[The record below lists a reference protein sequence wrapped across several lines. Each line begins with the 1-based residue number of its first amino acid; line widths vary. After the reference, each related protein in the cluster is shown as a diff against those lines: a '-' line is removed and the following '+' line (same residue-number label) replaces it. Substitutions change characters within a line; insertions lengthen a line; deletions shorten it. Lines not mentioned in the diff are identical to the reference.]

1 LPLKALVYEDASG
14 AVWLAY
20 NDPHWIAQRHG
31 IGIAVAANVEGLA
44 KVLESLAAK
53 ATA

>member
-14 AVWLAY
+14 AVWFSY
-20 NDPHWIAQRHG
+20 NDPRWIAQRHG
-31 IGIAVAANVEGLA
+31 LGASVAANVEGLA

-53 ATA
+53 TTA